1 MTSNSRQALSQ
12 ESNGSMPQKQ
22 SIAPPVIESVRRTR
36 YKVARRYGRVT
47 IAEHEYFYVRAQD
60 ILVRSDIFQGYRK
73 EGLQRFLSANAAVT
87 PD

>member
-1 MTSNSRQALSQ
+1 
-12 ESNGSMPQKQ
+12 MPQKQ